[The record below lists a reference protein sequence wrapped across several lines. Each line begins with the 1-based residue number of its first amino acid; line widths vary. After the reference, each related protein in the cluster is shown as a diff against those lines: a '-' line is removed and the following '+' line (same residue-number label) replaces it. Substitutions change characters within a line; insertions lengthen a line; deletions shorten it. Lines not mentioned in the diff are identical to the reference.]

1 MAGAQQ
7 GLCVGAPLSWKA
19 PSLFLPITITV
30 CSVRDPWGS
39 QNDTR
44 VLCASL
50 SHLRYRRNPEPP
62 GTTLPRAV
70 AEAAQHRVTGPGP
83 R

>member
-19 PSLFLPITITV
+19 PSLFLPIAITV
-30 CSVRDPWGS
+30 CSVRDLWGS

-44 VLCASL
+44 VCVRISESSALQK
-50 SHLRYRRNPEPP
+50 
-62 GTTLPRAV
+62 
-70 AEAAQHRVTGPGP
+70 EA
-83 R
+83 